1 MPLFNIFGKNPIKKL
16 RHDELKDMELSL
28 KVKSERL
35 TKEVIEIDREI
46 QQLFEKSK
54 EAKSH
59 LEEIDL
65 ASRIKTLAKK
75 KEMKVAAHAE
85 LERELRAVSNLLV
98 IKEYEVDLKAAGV
111 WEPLQKIAPE
121 ELQKYLIDKK
131 LEAEDR
137 QGAVKAITELTGSV
151 FRPTTEHEEDLD
163 DILAVMREVK
173 EDKLKPE
180 TASERISK
188 QREEKELEG

>member
-1 MPLFNIFGKNPIKKL
+1 MPLFSMFNRNPIKKL
-16 RHDELKDMELSL
+16 RHDELKEMELSL
-28 KVKSERL
+28 KVRSERL
-35 TKEVIEIDREI
+35 TKEVGEIDFEI
-46 QQLFEKSK
+46 QQIFERSK

-65 ASRIKTLAKK
+65 ASRIRTLAKK

-85 LERELRAVSNLLV
+85 LERELRAVTNLLV
-98 IKEYEVDLKAAGV
+98 IKEYEADLKAAGV

-121 ELQKYLIDKK
+121 ELQQYLIDRK

-137 QGAVKAITELTGSV
+137 QGAVQAITELTGSV
-151 FRPTTEHEEDLD
+151 FKPTTEHDEDLD
-163 DILAVMREVK
+163 DILAMMRQVK

-188 QREEKELEG
+188 EKEGKELEG